1 MMIWEETN
9 WENKDTIEHDEK
21 REKSS
26 VPVRCHKRA
35 QEEVI
40 TDEPVKDEAYKIPRR
55 WHIY

>member
-1 MMIWEETN
+1 MVMWEETN

-21 REKSS
+21 RENTF
-26 VPVRCHKRA
+26 VPVRCKKPA

-40 TDEPVKDEAYKIPRR
+40 TDEPVKDEVYKIPRR